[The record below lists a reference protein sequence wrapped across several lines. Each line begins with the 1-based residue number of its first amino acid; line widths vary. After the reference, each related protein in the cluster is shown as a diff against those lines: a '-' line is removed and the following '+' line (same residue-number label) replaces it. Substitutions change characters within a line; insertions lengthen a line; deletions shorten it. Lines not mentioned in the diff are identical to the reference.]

1 MITIRFHH
9 HFAALLIIAI
19 FGLLALFLMYSQYV
33 QWQERI
39 ELPQQQEI
47 PLQPIVEQPIS
58 LDKLA
63 EEYIITANDY
73 TKKAFEFENVA
84 QKLNLKAPREEWLTT
99 KKMLVSA
106 IQNYQ
111 KSMDENNKAIDVL
124 QTLPQKATLLK
135 HRMLANKLTS
145 KSIECHI
152 LTLAFIDGFLD
163 ENMDKLKELHP
174 EIRGCITER
183 KQLEEEAKALNQQT

>member
-1 MITIRFHH
+1 M
-9 HFAALLIIAI
+9 AI

-47 PLQPIVEQPIS
+47 PLQPIVEQPVS
-58 LDKLA
+58 LESLA
-63 EEYIITANDY
+63 EKYIIAANDY
-73 TKKAFEFENVA
+73 SEKAFKYENIA
-84 QKLNLKAPREEWLTT
+84 QKLSLKAPREEWLTT
-99 KKMLVSA
+99 KKMLVNA

-111 KSMDENNKAIDVL
+111 KSMDENNKAIELL

-145 KSIECHI
+145 KSMECHI

-163 ENMDKLKELHP
+163 KNMDKLKELHP
-174 EIRGCITER
+174 EIRGCIKER
-183 KQLEEEAKALNQQT
+183 KQLEDEAKNLNQQT